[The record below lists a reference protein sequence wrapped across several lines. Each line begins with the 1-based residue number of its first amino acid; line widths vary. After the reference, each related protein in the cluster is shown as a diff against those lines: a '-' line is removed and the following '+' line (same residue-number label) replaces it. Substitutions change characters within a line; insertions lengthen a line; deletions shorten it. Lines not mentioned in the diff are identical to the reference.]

1 MSKTLSPSLAR
12 CYGMMRV
19 ARVWKI
25 SRASVYRSLKETPL
39 NMIAG
44 RPGPVGACSDAE
56 LAEHIRRHI
65 AASRLHGEGYRKLWA
80 RLRFAGIR
88 TSPRRVRRV
97 MRENGL
103 LAPHRVGRTETRP
116 HDGTIITDN
125 VNEMWGTDM
134 TQTITIREGRAN
146 VFVTVEH
153 ANSEVVGIH
162 ASRSANRFEALEPVR
177 QGVHRC
183 FGAIA
188 PGVARGLKLRH
199 DHGSNYMSGDFQDEI
214 ECLGIEASPSFVR
227 EPEGNGVAERFIR
240 TLKENL
246 LWVRTFD
253 TIEELRAA
261 LVDYSHAVGGGR
273 LEAGRAWAAPVRGER
288 GAGRGLGRR
297 RGGGKDHRSL
307 AQTHYRRLEGPRRTA
322 ARSRSRS
329 SQGRRSPSDH

>member
-1 MSKTLSPSLAR
+1 MSKALSPSFVC
-12 CYGMMRV
+12 CYGLARV

-25 SRASVYRSLKETPL
+25 SRASVYRSLKETPP
-39 NMIAG
+39 NTITR

-56 LAEHIRRHI
+56 LADHIRRQI
-65 AASRLHGEGYRKLWA
+65 DASRLHGEGYRKLWA
-80 RLRFAGIR
+80 RLRFAGVR
-88 TSPRRVRRV
+88 ASPRRVRRV

-103 LAPHRVGRTETRP
+103 LAPHRVGRTEAKP
-116 HDGTIITDN
+116 HDGTIVTDK

-146 VFVTVEH
+146 VFVAVEH

-162 ASRSANRFEALEPVR
+162 ASRSANRFEALEPMR

-240 TLKENL
+240 T
-246 LWVRTFD
+246 
-253 TIEELRAA
+253 
-261 LVDYSHAVGGGR
+261 SH
-273 LEAGRAWAAPVRGER
+273 GEVQVK
-288 GAGRGLGRR
+288 GVVLG
-297 RGGGKDHRSL
+297 
-307 AQTHYRRLEGPRRTA
+307 
-322 ARSRSRS
+322 
-329 SQGRRSPSDH
+329 